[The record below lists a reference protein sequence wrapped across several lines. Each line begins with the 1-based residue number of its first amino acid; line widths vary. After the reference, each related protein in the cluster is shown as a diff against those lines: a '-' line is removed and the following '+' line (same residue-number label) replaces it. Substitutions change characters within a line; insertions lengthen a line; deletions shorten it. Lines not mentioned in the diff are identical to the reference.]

1 MKVIEGSFG
10 KEPPVPEE
18 APKSFQDIVNLT
30 EMADCVPES
39 CVILIETGGH
49 IHTYTYPNLNI
60 LELIG
65 VLDFHKYLMQ
75 TVAVQGGGIVDG
87 ISD

>member
-10 KEPPVPEE
+10 KNTKDLPE
-18 APKSFQDIVNLT
+18 APKSLQDIVNQT
-30 EMADCVPES
+30 EMADCIPES